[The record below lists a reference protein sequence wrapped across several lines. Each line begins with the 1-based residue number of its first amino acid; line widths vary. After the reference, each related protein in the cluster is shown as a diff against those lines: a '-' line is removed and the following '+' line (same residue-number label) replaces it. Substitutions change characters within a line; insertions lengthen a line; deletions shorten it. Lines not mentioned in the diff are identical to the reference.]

1 VADFVTSITLSR
13 SGSNSIDAFVFWHAR
28 CNDHPRDQS
37 RTKQGERSMHG
48 PNHHDNDMKTR
59 LDDYLSVLD
68 VGICFAF
75 QPLVDEDGGETVGH
89 EALVRGCEGES
100 PAQII
105 ASVRPENL
113 FYFDQACRL
122 GAIREAGRQGL
133 EGDLHINCTE
143 VDPSNLEL
151 ALRSTAEAALA
162 AGFDCEQI
170 VLEFNALER
179 LGNPRQLS
187 EVRKQANRYGFRV
200 AADNFGTGEAGLK
213 RLAVFRPEFVKLDRE
228 LIAGIHNSPRRQ
240 AMVLGVLASCKALG
254 IQPIAAG
261 VEQAAEVAWLRDA
274 GVDSFQGYFFG
285 RPRLVREEAADEA
298 GNFRGFD
305 AAVEFNAC
313 AA

>member
-1 VADFVTSITLSR
+1 
-13 SGSNSIDAFVFWHAR
+13 
-28 CNDHPRDQS
+28 
-37 RTKQGERSMHG
+37 MHG
-48 PNHHDNDMKTR
+48 HHHENDLKTR
-59 LDDYLSVLD
+59 LEDYLSVLD

-75 QPLVDEDGGETVGH
+75 QPLVDERSGRMVGH

-143 VDPSNLEL
+143 VDPSNIEL
-151 ALRSTAEAALA
+151 ALRSTAEAAKA
-162 AGFDCEQI
+162 AGFECEQI

-179 LGNPRQLS
+179 LGNPRQLA
-187 EVRKQANRYGFRV
+187 EVRKQANHYGFRV

-213 RLAVFRPEFVKLDRE
+213 RLAVLRPEYVKLDRE
-228 LIAGIHNSPRRQ
+228 LISGIHNSLRRQ
-240 AMVLGVLASCKALG
+240 AMALGVLASCKALG
-254 IQPIAAG
+254 IRPIAAG
-261 VEQAAEVAWLRDA
+261 VELAAEVAWLREA
-274 GVDSFQGYFFG
+274 GVETFQGYYFG
-285 RPRLVREEAADEA
+285 RPRLARKEAAETA
-298 GNFRGFD
+298 GNFRFVD
-305 AAVEFNAC
+305 SANELKAC